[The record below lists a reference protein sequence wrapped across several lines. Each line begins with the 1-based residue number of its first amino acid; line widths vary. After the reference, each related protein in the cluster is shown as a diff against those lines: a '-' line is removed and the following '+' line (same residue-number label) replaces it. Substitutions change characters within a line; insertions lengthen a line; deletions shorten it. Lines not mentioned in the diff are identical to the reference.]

1 MKKENTLIH
10 NKMALGGL
18 GLLLLILVIW
28 VDSQRIKIVDKS
40 DTLMRSSTK
49 SYKSRTLDKIRQIV
63 VHHSASIGQRAE
75 DYAIY
80 HVNSKGWPGIG
91 YHIVIE
97 VTGLIVQCHP
107 LTTICYG
114 VENNNTPSINICLS
128 GHFGKQEPSL
138 EQLKSLKKVIAHF
151 RKQLPQYLPVKGHK
165 EYKATS
171 CPGVNLVK
179 HLYQYNAA

>member
-1 MKKENTLIH
+1 MKKTKFTA
-10 NKMALGGL
+10 NKKAALGGL

-28 VDSQRIKIVDKS
+28 ADSHRIKIVDKS
-40 DTLMRSSTK
+40 GTLMRSSTQ
-49 SYKSRTLDKIRQIV
+49 SYQSRTLDKIRQIV
-63 VHHSASIGQRAE
+63 VHHSASTGQRAE
-75 DYAIY
+75 DYATY
-80 HVNSKGWPGIG
+80 HVKSKGWPGIG

-128 GHFGKQEPSL
+128 GHFGKQEPSA

-151 RKQLPQYLPVKGHK
+151 RKQLPQHLPVTGHK
-165 EYKATS
+165 DYKATS
-171 CPGVNLVK
+171 CPGSNLYK
-179 HLYQYNAA
+179 HLNQFNAA